1 MMFVTGATG
10 FLGRHLAEATDSG
23 RWQWVA
29 PPSQGL
35 DVRDREQVIRHIVD
49 WKPAVVVHL
58 AYRKSDA
65 STIIEGSANVA
76 EGAAACRARLIH
88 VSTDMVFAGREND
101 YCEADHTDAVVDYG
115 RWKAEA
121 ERRVL
126 DAAPSAVIVRTSLLY
141 GTKRLA
147 RWQEDIRDGSP
158 ITWFT
163 DEIRAPAHVAD
174 VAAAICALAARP
186 DLVGPLH
193 VAGPE
198 AVSRAALAQA
208 VAGWMHLS
216 DGAVR
221 TGARDGVAAS
231 RPGRIVLD
239 SSRAAALGIRCRPLA
254 EALR

>member
-1 MMFVTGATG
+1 MFVTGATG
-10 FLGRHLAEATDSG
+10 FLGRHLAEATDGG

-35 DVRDREQVIRHIVD
+35 DVRDRDQVVRHIVD

-58 AYRKSDA
+58 AYRKTDA
-65 STIIEGSANVA
+65 STIVEGSSNVA
-76 EGAAACRARLIH
+76 EAATACRARLIH
-88 VSTDMVFAGREND
+88 VSTDMVFAGRED
-101 YCEADHTDAVVDYG
+101 SYREADPPDAVVDYG

-126 DAAPSAVIVRTSLLY
+126 DAAPAAVIVRTSLLY
-141 GTKRLA
+141 GTRRPA
-147 RWQEDIRDGSP
+147 RWQEDIRDRTP

-163 DEIRAPAHVAD
+163 DEIRAPAHAAD
-174 VAAAICALAARP
+174 VAAAICALAMRP
-186 DLVGPLH
+186 DVVGPLH

-198 AVSRAALAQA
+198 AISRAALAQA

-221 TGARDGVAAS
+221 VSTRGAAAAA

-239 SSRAAALGIRCRPLA
+239 SSGAAALGIRCRPLA